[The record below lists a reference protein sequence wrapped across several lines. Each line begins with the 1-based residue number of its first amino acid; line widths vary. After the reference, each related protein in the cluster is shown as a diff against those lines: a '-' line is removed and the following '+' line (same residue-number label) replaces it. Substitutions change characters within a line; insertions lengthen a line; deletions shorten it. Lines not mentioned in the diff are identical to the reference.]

1 MEASRD
7 IWFSIAMFLTG
18 VVVTLLGAWAVHS
31 VTQGQL
37 NTAIS
42 SQEKLFSA
50 NLEAVKNMIG
60 VMDKKIDEMQKQLDR
75 RMYPRVGSNLGGE

>member
-1 MEASRD
+1 MSVGGD

-37 NTAIS
+37 NSAIT

-60 VMDKKIDEMQKQLDR
+60 IMDKKMNEMQKQLDR
-75 RMYPRVGSNLGGE
+75 RMYPRTSANLGSE